1 MESYIIYQ
9 AKRYDVKERQCLKTL
24 EKYYMVDVRL
34 RNAMLGSTGTTDVDP
49 MANYDG
55 IKKINALDYLMG
67 NNEL

>member
-1 MESYIIYQ
+1 MESYIIYESYLKAFMESYIIYQ

-49 MANYDG
+49 VVNS
-55 IKKINALDYLMG
+55 
-67 NNEL
+67 